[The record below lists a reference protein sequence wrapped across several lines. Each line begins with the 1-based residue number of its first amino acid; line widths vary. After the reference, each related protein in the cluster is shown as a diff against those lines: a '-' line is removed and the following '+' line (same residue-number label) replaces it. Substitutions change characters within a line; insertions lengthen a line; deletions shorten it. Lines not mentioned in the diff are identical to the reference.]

1 MIVHART
8 TRHTRHGL
16 HETWNGILLTKEAS
30 LCVWNMLFII
40 STGRGTA
47 AIHQRT
53 EYGTLKNEMLS
64 GGRSSRTRQISPIF
78 GHRAGQSSLEGMI
91 VG

>member
-1 MIVHART
+1 MIVHAGT

-16 HETWNGILLTKEAS
+16 HETWNGILLTKEDS

-53 EYGTLKNEMLS
+53 EYGTLTRLS
-64 GGRSSRTRQISPIF
+64 TFDPKF
-78 GHRAGQSSLEGMI
+78 DFFH
-91 VG
+91 VVN